1 MKLLPKI
8 VKPGKIAVFTKA
20 PALYDL
26 LPKDLSQ
33 YFTYHGSLTTPPCAE
48 VVTWIDF
55 RETIKIQSCQ
65 VNKPNKNSSASIE
78 KGLSGTFNVIS

>member
-1 MKLLPKI
+1 MI
-8 VKPGKIAVFTKA
+8 HPGQVAVFPKA

-33 YFTYHGSLTTPPCAE
+33 YFTYHGSLTTPPCNE

-55 RETIKIQSCQ
+55 RETVKIKSSQ
-65 VNKPNKNSSASIE
+65 VNMLKNW
-78 KGLSGTFNVIS
+78 FF